1 MALAKQQFSRFSS
14 VGMVSERVGHDLA
27 TERQVN
33 HTFYEENYLS
43 KKIIEKN
50 SILVFF
56 FFSSDLINVWFKGRH
71 LNFHF

>member
-1 MALAKQQFSRFSS
+1 MFSRFSS

-56 FFSSDLINVWFKGRH
+56 FFLQISLMSGLKEGI
-71 LNFHF
+71 

>member
-1 MALAKQQFSRFSS
+1 MFSRFSS

-56 FFSSDLINVWFKGRH
+56 FLQISLMSGLKEGI
-71 LNFHF
+71 

>member
-1 MALAKQQFSRFSS
+1 MFSRFSS
-14 VGMVSERVGHDLA
+14 VDMVSERVRHDLA

-50 SILVFF
+50 SILDFF
-56 FFSSDLINVWFKGRH
+56 FIQISLMSGLKEGI
-71 LNFHF
+71 